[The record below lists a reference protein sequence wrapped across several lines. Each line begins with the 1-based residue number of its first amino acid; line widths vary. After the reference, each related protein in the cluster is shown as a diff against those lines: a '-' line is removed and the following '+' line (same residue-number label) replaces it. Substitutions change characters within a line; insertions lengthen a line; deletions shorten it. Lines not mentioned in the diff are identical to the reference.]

1 MSFWSVCRLD
11 RPSPSQ
17 IASNLSRDRKEAE
30 GCANRSLTVAAQ
42 MGDKD
47 CIQGYGIMR
56 CHMACCLGLSLLLA
70 ASGCHCCDRVE
81 TELRAR
87 ENDVRELR
95 AELDRSSVYNQTL
108 QQEVHALRGQLG
120 MPLHGPPPAAYP
132 VQAVALGR
140 QTGGRSNDIGPGDDA
155 LQIQLEPRD
164 PDGSV
169 IKAPGQLMILA
180 QEITP
185 EGIKRPLSSWM
196 IPPDALRKSWVN
208 GLLTTGYLLNLPWK
222 TWPTTEKLRVTAQFQ
237 LADGRF
243 FEADRDVTVRLTPV
257 NQRPTVT
264 PKANPEA
271 APQPPAGD
279 SGPMLLPAPRV
290 IEPAKPDAPPPPP
303 DPVPEPFLGAA
314 RTAEEPPAAQMLR
327 PVPLK

>member
-1 MSFWSVCRLD
+1 VRGSD
-11 RPSPSQ
+11 
-17 IASNLSRDRKEAE
+17 I
-30 GCANRSLTVAAQ
+30 
-42 MGDKD
+42 GDKD

-56 CHMACCLGLSLLLA
+56 CLMACCLGLSLLIA
-70 ASGCHCCDRVE
+70 TSGCHCCDRVE
-81 TELRAR
+81 GELRAR

-95 AELDRSSVYNQTL
+95 AELDRCGVYNQTL

-120 MPLHGPPPAAYP
+120 VPLHGPPPAAYP

-155 LQIQLEPRD
+155 LQVQVEPRD
-164 PDGSV
+164 PDGTV
-169 IKAPGQLMILA
+169 IKAPGQVMILA

-222 TWPTTEKLRVTAQFQ
+222 TWPTTDKLRITAQFQ

-243 FEADRDVTVRLTPV
+243 FEADRDVTVRLMPA
-257 NQRPTVT
+257 NQRPMVT
-264 PKANPEA
+264 PKAGSNPA
-271 APQPPAGD
+271 LQPPAGD
-279 SGPMLLPAPRV
+279 SGPMLLPTPRV
-290 IEPAKPDAPPPPP
+290 IDPTKPEPSPPP
-303 DPVPEPFLGAA
+303 DPIPNPFLGAS
-314 RTAEEPPAAQMLR
+314 RSTQEPPPAEMLR